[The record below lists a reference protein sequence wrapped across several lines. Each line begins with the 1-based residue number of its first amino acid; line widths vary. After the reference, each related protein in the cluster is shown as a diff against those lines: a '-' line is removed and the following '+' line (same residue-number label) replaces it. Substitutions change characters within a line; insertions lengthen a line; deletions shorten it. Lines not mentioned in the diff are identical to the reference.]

1 MQAQRGRSLQRN
13 IRFLCL
19 IALAAILAAAASHQT
34 LASPWAEAGDTQLR
48 SDLELLAARGLI
60 DNITTHWPLPWAS
73 IVPRLRAVSLV
84 DEPEFVQEAIA
95 RVLYIADGQTDIG
108 HVQIG
113 ASSDITNAP
122 ANVRDFGALGLEDT
136 QAQLTAEYLGYST
149 AVRLAAG
156 FQIDHHSGRV
166 EFVPDGSY
174 VAQRLDF
181 AVLYAGYLTHW
192 WGPGWISALS
202 LSNNARP
209 FPQIGIERS
218 ETSASAS
225 PLLSWLGPWQAEFI
239 VGWFDDRRVATN
251 TLWDGFR
258 FTFNPLPGLEIGLGR
273 SDELCGKGHPCKPL
287 ATYFD
292 LQNTNSHPSRTN
304 DEGLI
309 DLKYSGSISQTPYS
323 LYTQV
328 MNEDTNPFI
337 HSKSSHLFGATVW
350 IPGLN
355 HLRLTVEYTN
365 TIATLNI
372 IPFRDY
378 IYGETYNDYKYPGDG
393 MRYDGRALGFSLDS
407 DSRLFSVQAGYLD
420 SWGRS
425 YTLTIHRAEVSTP
438 LTGTG
443 NPLTSSPVTID
454 ILDGRVRLPLHGATL
469 DLGARVQDDQFRP
482 KRGFAAA
489 LETALKIVTD

>member
-1 MQAQRGRSLQRN
+1 MGRQRGRSLQTHFRVL
-13 IRFLCL
+13 RR
-19 IALAAILAAAASHQT
+19 IALAACFSAGISHQV
-34 LASPWAEAGDTQLR
+34 LASPWAEVGDTQLR
-48 SDLELLAARGLI
+48 SDLELLAERGLI
-60 DNITTHWPLPWAS
+60 DNITTQWPLPWAS

-84 DEPEFVQEAIA
+84 DEPKFVQEAIA
-95 RVLYIADGQTDIG
+95 RVLYIAGAETDIG

-113 ASSDITNAP
+113 ASTDITNAP
-122 ANVRDFGALGLEDT
+122 GIIRDFGALGLEDVQT
-136 QAQLTAEYLGYST
+136 QLTAEYLGYST

-166 EFVPDGSY
+166 EFDPDGSY
-174 VAQRLDF
+174 VAQRMDF

-209 FPQIGIERS
+209 FPQIGIQRS
-218 ETSASAS
+218 ETSASGS

-258 FTFNPLPGLEIGLGR
+258 FTFSPLPGLEVGLGR

-292 LQNTNSHPSRTN
+292 LTNTNSHPSRTN

-309 DLKYSGSISQTPYS
+309 DLKYTGAIGETPFS

-328 MNEDTNPFI
+328 MNEDTNPFW
-337 HSKSSHLFGATVW
+337 HSKSSHLFGTSVW
-350 IPGLN
+350 IPAVN
-355 HLRLTVEYTN
+355 HLRLTLEYAN

-372 IPFRDY
+372 VPFTDY
-378 IYGETYNDYKYPGDG
+378 IYGETYNDYKYPRDG

-420 SWGRS
+420 SFGRS
-425 YTLTIHRAEVSTP
+425 YTLTLHRAEVSTP
-438 LTGTG
+438 RTGTA
-443 NPLTSSPVTID
+443 NPLTTSPVTID
-454 ILDGRVRLPLHGATL
+454 MLEGRVRLPLPGMTF
-469 DLGARVQDDQFRP
+469 DLAARVQDDQFRP

-489 LETALKIVTD
+489 LETALRIVTD

>member
-1 MQAQRGRSLQRN
+1 M
-13 IRFLCL
+13 
-19 IALAAILAAAASHQT
+19 
-34 LASPWAEAGDTQLR
+34 R
-48 SDLELLAARGLI
+48 SDLELLAGRGLI

-73 IVPRLRAVSLV
+73 IVPRLRTVSLV
-84 DEPEFVQEAIA
+84 DEPQYVQEAIA
-95 RVLYIADGQTDIG
+95 RVLYIADAGTDIG

-113 ASSDITNAP
+113 ARSDITNAP
-122 ANVRDFGALGLEDT
+122 AIVRDFGALGLEDT
-136 QAQLTAEYLGYST
+136 QAQLTAEYLGSST

-209 FPQIGIERS
+209 FPQIGIQRS
-218 ETSASAS
+218 ETSASTS
-225 PLLSWLGPWQAEFI
+225 PLFSWLGPWQAEFI

-251 TLWDGFR
+251 TLWDGLR
-258 FTFNPLPGLEIGLGR
+258 FTFNPIRGLEVGASR
-273 SDELCGKGHPCKPL
+273 SDELCGEGHTCKPL

-292 LQNTNSHPSRTN
+292 LTNTPTHQSRTN

-309 DLKYSGSISQTPYS
+309 DLKYSDSIGETPFS
-323 LYTQV
+323 IYTQV
-328 MNEDTNPFI
+328 MNEDTNPFV

-350 IPGLN
+350 IPGVN
-355 HLRLTVEYTN
+355 HLRLTVEYTS

-372 IPFRDY
+372 IPFQDY
-378 IYGETYNDYKYPGDG
+378 VFGETYNDFKYPGDG
-393 MRYDGRALGFSLDS
+393 MRYDRRALGFSLDS
-407 DSRLFSVQAGYLD
+407 DSTLLSVQAGYLD
-420 SWGRS
+420 SGGRS
-425 YTLTIHRAEVSTP
+425 YTLTFHRADVSTP
-438 LTGTG
+438 QSGTG

-454 ILDGRVRLPLHGATL
+454 MLDGRLRLPLNGATV
-469 DLGARVQDDQFRP
+469 DFGARVQDDQFRP
-482 KRGFAAA
+482 KRGFTAAF
-489 LETALKIVTD
+489 ETALKIVTD

>member
-1 MQAQRGRSLQRN
+1 MT
-13 IRFLCL
+13 
-19 IALAAILAAAASHQT
+19 SHESR
-34 LASPWAEAGDTQLR
+34 ASPWAEVGDTQLR
-48 SDLELLAARGLI
+48 SDLELLAERGLI
-60 DNITTHWPLPWAS
+60 DNITTQWPLPWAS
-73 IVPRLRAVSLV
+73 LVPRLRTVSLV

-95 RVLYIADGQTDIG
+95 RVLNIAGAETDIG

-113 ASSDITNAP
+113 ASSDVANAP
-122 ANVRDFGALGLEDT
+122 GIVRDFGALGREDV

-181 AVLYAGYLTHW
+181 ALVYAGYLTHW

-209 FPQIGIERS
+209 FPQMGIERS
-218 ETSASAS
+218 ETSASTS
-225 PLLSWLGPWQAEFI
+225 PLLSWLGPWQTEFI

-258 FTFNPLPGLEIGLGR
+258 FTFSPLTGFEVGLSR

-292 LQNTNSHPSRTN
+292 LENTDSHPSRTN

-309 DLKYSGSISQTPYS
+309 DLKYSGSIAETPFS
-323 LYTQV
+323 LYTQA
-328 MNEDTNPFI
+328 MNEDTNPFW
-337 HSKSSHLFGATVW
+337 HSKTSHLFGASIW
-350 IPGLN
+350 IPRVDN
-355 HLRLTVEYTN
+355 LRLTIEYTN

-372 IPFRDY
+372 VPFVDY

-407 DSRLFSVQAGYLD
+407 DSRLLSVQTGYLD
-420 SWGRS
+420 SHGRS
-425 YTLTIHRAEVSTP
+425 YTLTFHHAQVSTP
-438 LTGTG
+438 LTGAA
-443 NPLTSSPVTID
+443 NPLTASPVTID
-454 ILDGRVRLPLHGATL
+454 MAEGRIRLPLPGMTF
-469 DLGARVQDDQFRP
+469 DLSARVQNDQLRP

-489 LETALKIVTD
+489 FETALKIVTD